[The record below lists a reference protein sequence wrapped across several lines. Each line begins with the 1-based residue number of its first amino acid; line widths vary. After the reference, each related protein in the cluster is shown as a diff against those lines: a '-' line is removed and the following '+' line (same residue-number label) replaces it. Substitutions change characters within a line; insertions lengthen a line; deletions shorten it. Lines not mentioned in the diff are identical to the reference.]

1 MSASN
6 RYVVPLVAATFGA
19 CLLATGCDEKKP
31 TTETASAADGGA
43 KLDKYATA
51 DPKLTKALQAVE
63 KGSPG
68 SDDGPPP
75 EGVFAPGVA
84 DRRHPVATPAKVELL
99 SEGDAPRVS
108 LGSNADASAGA
119 ALARMYGPAVLEVAV
134 QLGPRSALPTIDMSL
149 LLRAAKGDPGGPDWI
164 SASVK
169 KALPSPDQAAEIGPE
184 GAREVASLEGTELL
198 VKVTDD
204 GRESDARGV
213 LGKGARQELDR
224 IAKNAAE
231 ALVFATVPAPPKPV
245 GVGGQWM
252 AETRMAW
259 SGLDVIAY
267 RAFKVKGIEGNRMN
281 VTVDVKGYA
290 TSSDIDL
297 PGVPPGAVLK
307 QFDARAQGEMEIV
320 AGEPFARK
328 LQIQQRVLF
337 VFTSTKPPEG
347 ALPPDQPP
355 PGPEGTTLTGQVQA
369 VAMFVRGD
377 DLREAAKAKGPRP

>member
-1 MSASN
+1 MSVSS
-6 RYVVPLVAATFGA
+6 RYVVALVAATFGT
-19 CLLATGCDEKKP
+19 CPVATGCDEKKP
-31 TTETASAADGGA
+31 ASETASAADGGA

-51 DPKLTKALQAVE
+51 DSKLTKALQAAE
-63 KGSPG
+63 KGAPG
-68 SDDGPPP
+68 NDEGPPP
-75 EGVFAPGVA
+75 EGVFAAGVA
-84 DRRHPVATPAKVELL
+84 DRRHPALTPAKVELI

-108 LGSNADASAGA
+108 VGFAADASTGA
-119 ALARMYGPAVLEVAV
+119 ALARMYGPAILEVAV

-149 LLRAAKGDPGGPDWI
+149 LLGAAKGDPGGPNWV

-169 KALPSPDQAAEIGPE
+169 KALPSPDQAAEIGPD
-184 GAREVASLEGTELL
+184 GAREVASLEGSQLL
-198 VKVTDD
+198 VETTDD
-204 GRESDARGV
+204 GRESDVRGV

-224 IAKNAAE
+224 IVKNAAE

-252 AETRMAW
+252 AETRMPW

-267 RAFKVKGIEGNRMN
+267 RAFKVKSIEGNRLDL
-281 VTVDVKGYA
+281 TVDVKGYA

-297 PGVPPGAVLK
+297 PGVPPGSVLK
-307 QFDARAQGEMEIV
+307 QFDARAQGDMEVV

-337 VFTSTKPPEG
+337 VFTSPKPPEG

-377 DLREAAKAKGPRP
+377 DLREAARAKAPRP